1 MRLQKSYD
9 PIMHRIRYSSKNKI
23 KKRKA
28 YPRKVQSQFK
38 ELETRAVRVYP
49 DNDDLYRVILSPL
62 AYACAEEVTS
72 NSTSL
77 FYNELFIPNA
87 FSPNGDGV
95 NDYWEILGLQDYPS
109 HRLEIYNRLGIKLY
123 ETTNYK
129 NDWNR

>member
-1 MRLQKSYD
+1 M
-9 PIMHRIRYSSKNKI
+9 
-23 KKRKA
+23 
-28 YPRKVQSQFK
+28 
-38 ELETRAVRVYP
+38 
-49 DNDDLYRVILSPL
+49 ILSPL

-129 NDWNR
+129 NDWNGTYNGVKVPDGTYFYQLYLTEAVIEKGYIYIKN